1 MKRSMLLGAAL
12 LALATPLVAGL
23 AVPAPVTASSAA
35 PVAPQVNRQT
45 GLAEADALLARSSRD
60 YGRPSYSEARA
71 VRFSPDDNVFL
82 KSALAV
88 DFTYMAA
95 NVTLPLFRGLGPDGQ
110 PVHYIITEASDFE
123 VARRLGVNYAPKM
136 RHAAGSPGEQRVTIR
151 DGVVQFKGAID
162 FSPEFRLV
170 PGTTD
175 PFPPSVATP
184 GAVADAEWSSMVVMP
199 SGVVLNMQVVAN
211 ASGKHDRA
219 NSVDTRGGRVVMQL
233 LDGFQGGEQY
243 YYHLV
248 TDVSAD
254 VPSVLEK
261 GVWAPRIGRVPG
273 FGQSTPSQNSA
284 LLGFAPIA
292 NGISELAGERHQGFV
307 STVVNSTPTGGG
319 IDPINVFPLD
329 PDNSNA
335 SLDNNYSPMWDA
347 HVVAWTPA
355 AMAAG
360 KVRRVTSLTDLAGLV
375 RSGDIV
381 TLPDAP
387 AGPGNPFISG
397 IRPLGVV
404 INCPVIAQ
412 PKRSPRRR

>member
-1 MKRSMLLGAAL
+1 MAP
-12 LALATPLVAGL
+12 ALATA
-23 AVPAPVTASSAA
+23 APVTAAA
-35 PVAPQVNRQT
+35 PIADGANRKAAL
-45 GLAEADALLARSSRD
+45 GEADALLARSARD
-60 YGRPSYSEARA
+60 YGRPSYSEASA
-71 VRFSPDDNVFL
+71 VRFKAEDNVFL
-82 KSALAV
+82 KSALAI

-95 NVTLPLFRGLGPDGQ
+95 NVTLPLFRGLGPDGK

-123 VARRLGVNYAPKM
+123 VAKRLGVNYAPKL
-136 RHAAGSPGEQRVTIR
+136 RHAAGTAGEQRVTIR
-151 DGVVQFKGAID
+151 DGVVQFKGSID

-170 PGTTD
+170 PGS
-175 PFPPSVATP
+175 PNAFPPAVATP

-199 SGVVLNMQVVAN
+199 SGVVLNMQIVAN
-211 ASGKHDRA
+211 ESGKHDRA
-219 NSVDTRGGRVVMQL
+219 NSVDTRAGKVVMQL

-254 VPSVLEK
+254 VPAVLEK
-261 GVWAPRIGRVPG
+261 GVWAPRIGKVPG
-273 FGQSTPSQNSA
+273 FGLSLPSQQSA
-284 LLGFAPIA
+284 LLGFAPVA
-292 NGISELAGERHQGFV
+292 NGIAEIEGGRHQGFV

-347 HVVAWTPA
+347 HVVAWTEG

-360 KVRRVTSLTDLAGLV
+360 KVRRVTSLQDLRRLV
-375 RSGDIV
+375 SAGDIV

-387 AGPGNPFISG
+387 AGSGNDFVAAG

-412 PKRSPRRR
+412 PKVSPRRG